1 MKDRKR
7 ILINYRT
14 EQAEQA
20 IKDTEI
26 LLSKGGSPGSIIN
39 RAYYAM
45 FYAVLALLVKVDKGT
60 SKHSGAIALFDQHF
74 VKEGIFS
81 KDMSYTLHKSF
92 DIRQMSD
99 YRELVKIDNEEAEEM
114 LQKAR
119 EFVAEV
125 IEYLSPELE
134 G

>member
-7 ILINYRT
+7 ILINYRM

-26 LLSKGGSPGSIIN
+26 LLSEGGSPGSIIN

-45 FYAVLALLVKVDKGT
+45 FYAVLALLVKVEKGT
-60 SKHSGAIALFDQHF
+60 SKHSGAIALFNQYF
-74 VKEGIFS
+74 VKEKIFP

-92 DIRQMSD
+92 DMRQMSD
-99 YRELVKIDNEEAEEM
+99 YRELYETSYIFS
-114 LQKAR
+114 LICRGLIHQTR
-119 EFVAEV
+119 
-125 IEYLSPELE
+125 
-134 G
+134 